1 MAPAP
6 TLSEVDVPA
15 PPTISTGQSEDG
27 LNQGAGPE
35 TDSGSPEDV
44 GADEDRPPSVEMGGA
59 GSAGA
64 REQRHEARETGPVF
78 DAEQWLREVEE
89 RVKERREQDPRRPE

>member
-15 PPTISTGQSEDG
+15 PPTTSTGQSDDG
-27 LNQGAGPE
+27 PDQGTGPE
-35 TDSGSPEDV
+35 ADSGSPEEV
-44 GADEDRPPSVEMGGA
+44 GADEDRPPIVEMDGA

-64 REQRHEARETGPVF
+64 RRQGHEARETGPVF
-78 DAEQWLREVEE
+78 DAEQWLRDVEE
-89 RVKERREQDPRRPE
+89 RLKELRERYLSHPE